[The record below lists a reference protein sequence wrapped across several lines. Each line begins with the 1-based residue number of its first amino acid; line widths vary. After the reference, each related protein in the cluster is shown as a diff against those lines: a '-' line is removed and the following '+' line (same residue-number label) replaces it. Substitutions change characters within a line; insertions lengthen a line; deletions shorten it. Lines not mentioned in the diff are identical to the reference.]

1 MAEWVIAVVGG
12 AVGGLWIGI
21 VAREYRRLGRMH
33 REVSERLRM
42 DEEECRRTQK
52 TRK

>member
-1 MAEWVIAVVGG
+1 MTEWIIAVVGG

-21 VAREYRRLGRMH
+21 VAMEYRRLGRMH
-33 REVSERLRM
+33 REVAERIQR
-42 DEEECRRTQK
+42 EEK

>member
-1 MAEWVIAVVGG
+1 VTDWIIAVAGG

-21 VAREYRRLGRMH
+21 VAMEYRRLGRMH
-33 REVSERLRM
+33 REVQERIRR
-42 DEEECRRTQK
+42 EEK

>member
-1 MAEWVIAVVGG
+1 MTTWVIAVVGG

-21 VAREYRRLGRMH
+21 VAQEYRRLGRMH
-33 REVSERLRM
+33 REVSERIRR
-42 DEEECRRTQK
+42 EEK

>member
-1 MAEWVIAVVGG
+1 VTSWVIAVVGG

-21 VAREYRRLGRMH
+21 VAQEYRRLGRMR
-33 REVSERLRM
+33 REVSERLA
-42 DEEECRRTQK
+42 EEQK